1 MMKKCVHIAAI
12 LVVSLILMIASV
24 SMAAAADDVST
35 RAARGIA
42 SIDDL
47 TGKKLAV
54 PSSTV
59 QDIYIQEHYPHLE
72 LQRYNLEADMMQAL
86 QNERCDAAI
95 MDDIICYALARKFD
109 NVTILKNS
117 PVPENHMAV
126 VFNKEQTELHRQFN
140 EFLRGLKES
149 GELETICD
157 NWIHRFETTPMPKL
171 NIPTEGE
178 PIRVGMEPCTEPT
191 VFVRDGEIVGLDAE
205 LIKRFAAHIGRPLE
219 IQSMDYDGLI
229 PATVSGKVDM
239 AASGLLVTE
248 ERAESVLFSAPYYA
262 SGSCIA
268 VLTKNAAPDA
278 PAVTA
283 TTGKEAS
290 RSGITG
296 IDDLAG
302 KKLAVPSST
311 VQDIYLQKHY
321 PHLELQRYNLEADM
335 MQALQNER
343 CDAAIMD
350 DIICYALARKF
361 NNVTILR
368 NSPVPKNNMAVVF
381 NKKQTEL
388 HRQFNEFL
396 RGLKESGELETICN
410 NWIHRFETTPMPK
423 LNLPTEGEPIRVG
436 MEPCTEPT
444 VFVRDGEIVGLDAE
458 LIYRFSVYIG
468 RPVEILSMDYDGLIP
483 AAVSGKVDMSASG
496 LLVTDERAENV
507 LFSDPYYASGSCIAV
522 LTKNAGEATS
532 IAAGAPAAPQS
543 EMGFWAG
550 IKRSFHR
557 NIIAEK
563 RYMLLWDGLKL
574 TIYISILAALLGTAL
589 GAGVCYLRM
598 RKSPTVQRIAKTYID
613 LMRGTPILV
622 LLLLMNYVVFAN
634 WKSGGTAVAI
644 ITFALNFAAYV
655 SEMFRTAI
663 TSIDRGQTEAGIAM
677 GFTPLRTFVYI
688 VLPQA
693 VQRVLPVY
701 KGELISLI
709 KTTSIVGYIAI
720 QDLTKASDIIRGR
733 TFDPFFPLIMAAVLY
748 FLLAWIFGAGLDW
761 IGRRFNATTNNKD
774 EEQS

>member
-1 MMKKCVHIAAI
+1 MMKKCVHIVTILIVFLTLLTGVFSTAAEGK
-12 LVVSLILMIASV
+12 
-24 SMAAAADDVST
+24 
-35 RAARGIA
+35 GIS

-47 TGKKLAV
+47 EGRKLAVPSSTVQDIYIQKHYPNLELQRYNLEADMMQALQNERCDAAIMDDIICYALARKFDNVTILKNSPVPENHMAVVFNKEQTELHRQFNAFLKELKESGELETICDNWIHRFETTPMPKLNIPTEGEPIRVGMEPCTEPTVFVRNGEIVGLDAELIMRFAAHIGRPVEIMSMDYDGLIPAAVSGKVDMSASGLLVTEERAESVLFSDPYYASGSCIAILTKNAAGNAPIVKDTATNPEGRGITSIDDLAGKKLAV

-59 QDIYIQEHYPHLE
+59 QDIYLQKHYPHLE

-140 EFLRGLKES
+140 AFLKELKES

-191 VFVRDGEIVGLDAE
+191 VFVRNGEIVGLDAE
-205 LIKRFAAHIGRPLE
+205 LIMRFAAHIGRP
-219 IQSMDYDGLI
+219 
-229 PATVSGKVDM
+229 
-239 AASGLLVTE
+239 
-248 ERAESVLFSAPYYA
+248 
-262 SGSCIA
+262 
-268 VLTKNAAPDA
+268 
-278 PAVTA
+278 
-283 TTGKEAS
+283 
-290 RSGITG
+290 
-296 IDDLAG
+296 
-302 KKLAVPSST
+302 
-311 VQDIYLQKHY
+311 
-321 PHLELQRYNLEADM
+321 
-335 MQALQNER
+335 
-343 CDAAIMD
+343 
-350 DIICYALARKF
+350 
-361 NNVTILR
+361 
-368 NSPVPKNNMAVVF
+368 
-381 NKKQTEL
+381 
-388 HRQFNEFL
+388 
-396 RGLKESGELETICN
+396 
-410 NWIHRFETTPMPK
+410 
-423 LNLPTEGEPIRVG
+423 
-436 MEPCTEPT
+436 
-444 VFVRDGEIVGLDAE
+444 
-458 LIYRFSVYIG
+458 
-468 RPVEILSMDYDGLIP
+468 VEIMSMDYDGLIP

-496 LLVTDERAENV
+496 LLVTEERAENV

-522 LTKNAGEATS
+522 LTKNAGDIQS
-532 IAAGAPAAPQS
+532 IAAGAPAAPQ
-543 EMGFWAG
+543 ETRGFWAG

-574 TIYISILAALLGTAL
+574 TIYISIWAALLGTIL

-598 RKSPTVQRIAKTYID
+598 RKSAMLQRIAKTYID

-634 WKSGGTAVAI
+634 WKNGGTAVAI

-663 TSIDRGQTEAGIAM
+663 SSIDRGQTEAGIAM

-748 FLLAWIFGAGLDW
+748 FLLAWIFGTGLDW
-761 IGRRFNATTNNKD
+761 IGRRFNATTTND
-774 EEQS
+774 EEQP

>member
-1 MMKKCVHIAAI
+1 MMKKCVHIITILIAFLVLLTVVCSTAAEGK
-12 LVVSLILMIASV
+12 
-24 SMAAAADDVST
+24 
-35 RAARGIA
+35 GIA

-47 TGKKLAV
+47 EGKKLAV

-59 QDIYIQEHYPHLE
+59 QDIYIQKHYPNLE

-126 VFNKEQTELHRQFN
+126 VFNKEQKELHRQFN
-140 EFLRGLKES
+140 EFLNGLRES

-191 VFVRDGEIVGLDAE
+191 VFVRNGEIVGLDAE
-205 LIKRFAAHIGRPLE
+205 LIMRFAAHIGRPVE
-219 IQSMDYDGLI
+219 IMSMDYDGLI
-229 PATVSGKVDM
+229 PAAVSGKVDM
-239 AASGLLVTE
+239 ASSGLLVTE
-248 ERAESVLFSAPYYA
+248 ERAESVLFSDPYYA

-268 VLTKNAAPDA
+268 ILTKNAAGNA
-278 PAVTA
+278 PVVKDTKPE
-283 TTGKEAS
+283 GK
-290 RSGITG
+290 GITC

-350 DIICYALARKF
+350 DIICFALARKF
-361 NNVTILR
+361 DNVTILK
-368 NSPVPKNNMAVVF
+368 NSPVPENHMAIVF
-381 NKKQTEL
+381 NKEQSEL
-388 HRQFNEFL
+388 CRQFNAFL
-396 RGLKESGELETICN
+396 KGLRESGELKTICD

-423 LNLPTEGEPIRVG
+423 LNIPTEGEPIRVG

-444 VFVRDGEIVGLDAE
+444 VFVRNGEIVGLDAE
-458 LIYRFSVYIG
+458 LIMRFAAHIG
-468 RPVEILSMDYDGLIP
+468 RPVEIMSMDYDGLIP

-496 LLVTDERAENV
+496 LLVTEERAENV
-507 LFSDPYYASGSCIAV
+507 LFSAPYYASGSCIAV
-522 LTKNAGEATS
+522 LTKNAGDVQS
-532 IAAGAPAAPQS
+532 IAAGAAAAPQ
-543 EMGFWAG
+543 ETRGFWAG

-563 RYMLLWDGLKL
+563 RYLLLWDGLKL
-574 TIYISILAALLGTAL
+574 TIYLSIWAALLGTVL

-598 RKSPTVQRIAKTYID
+598 RKSPLLQRIAKTYID

-634 WKSGGTAVAI
+634 WKNGGIAVAI

-663 TSIDRGQTEAGIAM
+663 SSIDRGQTEAGIAM

-748 FLLAWIFGAGLDW
+748 FLLAWIFGTGLDW
-761 IGRRFNATTNNKD
+761 IGRRFNATTND
-774 EEQS
+774 EEQP

>member
-1 MMKKCVHIAAI
+1 MLMLKSAGFAATENNEI
-12 LVVSLILMIASV
+12 S
-24 SMAAAADDVST
+24 
-35 RAARGIA
+35 

-47 TGKKLAV
+47 VGKKLAV

-59 QDIYIQEHYPHLE
+59 QDIYLQKHYPNIE

-109 NVTILKNS
+109 NVTILRNS
-117 PVPENHMAV
+117 PVPENQMAV

-140 EFLRGLKES
+140 DFLNGLRES
-149 GELETICD
+149 GELERICE
-157 NWIHRFETTPMPKL
+157 NWIHHFETTPMPKL
-171 NIPTEGE
+171 DIPTEGE

-191 VFVRDGEIVGLDAE
+191 VFVRNGEIVGMDAE
-205 LIKRFAAHIGRPLE
+205 LIMRFAAHIGRPVE
-219 IQSMDYDGLI
+219 ILSMDYDGLI
-229 PATVSGKVDM
+229 PAAVSGKVDM
-239 AASGLLVTE
+239 SASGLLVTE
-248 ERAESVLFSAPYYA
+248 ERAENVLFSDPYYN

-268 VLTKNAAPDA
+268 VLTKN
-278 PAVTA
+278 TA
-283 TTGKEAS
+283 KGAKAIATQKKKAN
-290 RSGITG
+290 GITG
-296 IDDLAG
+296 IEDLVG

-321 PHLELQRYNLEADM
+321 PNIELQRYNLEADM

-361 NNVTILR
+361 DNVTILR
-368 NSPVPKNNMAVVF
+368 NSPVPVNRMAVVF
-381 NKKQTEL
+381 NKEQTEL

-396 RGLKESGELETICN
+396 KGLRESGELETICSA
-410 NWIHRFETTPMPK
+410 WIHNFETTPMPK
-423 LNLPTEGEPIRVG
+423 LDMPTEGEPIRVG

-444 VFVRDGEIVGLDAE
+444 VFVRNGEVVGLDAE
-458 LIYRFSVYIG
+458 LIKRFAVYIG
-468 RPVEILSMDYDGLIP
+468 RPLEIQSMDYDGLIP

-496 LLVTDERAENV
+496 LLVTEERAENV
-507 LFSDPYYASGSCIAV
+507 LFSDPYYNSGSCIAV
-522 LTKNAGEATS
+522 LTKNAGDVECIT
-532 IAAGAPAAPQS
+532 AGTAPTRHKKL
-543 EMGFWAG
+543 GFWEG
-550 IKRSFHR
+550 IKRSFYR

-563 RYMLLWDGLKL
+563 RYLLLWDGLKL
-574 TIYISILAALLGTAL
+574 TIYISLWAALLGTAL

-598 RKSPTVQRIAKTYID
+598 RKSPTLQRIAKTYID

-634 WKSGGTAVAI
+634 WKNGGTPVAI

-663 TSIDRGQTEAGIAM
+663 SGIDRGQTEAGIAM
-677 GFTPLRTFVYI
+677 GFTPLRTFIYI

-693 VQRVLPVY
+693 IQRVLPVY

-761 IGRRFNATTNNKD
+761 IGRRFNATTTND
-774 EEQS
+774 EEKA

>member
-1 MMKKCVHIAAI
+1 MMKKCVHIVTILIAYLVLLAGVGTTAAEG
-12 LVVSLILMIASV
+12 
-24 SMAAAADDVST
+24 
-35 RAARGIA
+35 RGIA

-47 TGKKLAV
+47 EGKKLAV

-59 QDIYIQEHYPHLE
+59 QDIYIQKHYPNLE

-126 VFNKEQTELHRQFN
+126 VFNKEQTELHRRFN
-140 EFLRGLKES
+140 EFLKGLRES

-171 NIPTEGE
+171 NIPTEGD

-191 VFVRDGEIVGLDAE
+191 VFVRNGEIVGLDAE
-205 LIKRFAAHIGRPLE
+205 LIMRFAAYIGRPVE
-219 IQSMDYDGLI
+219 IMSMDYDGLI
-229 PATVSGKVDM
+229 PAAVSGKVDM
-239 AASGLLVTE
+239 ASSGLLVTE
-248 ERAESVLFSAPYYA
+248 ERAESVLFSDPYYA

-268 VLTKNAAPDA
+268 ILTKNAAGNA
-278 PAVTA
+278 PVVKDSKPE
-283 TTGKEAS
+283 GK
-290 RSGITG
+290 GITS

-361 NNVTILR
+361 DNVTILR
-368 NSPVPKNNMAVVF
+368 NSPVPENHMAVVF
-381 NKKQTEL
+381 NKEQSAL
-388 HRQFNEFL
+388 CRQFNAFL
-396 RGLKESGELETICN
+396 KGLKDSGELKTICD

-423 LNLPTEGEPIRVG
+423 LNIPTEGEPIRVG

-444 VFVRDGEIVGLDAE
+444 VFVRNGEIVGLDAE
-458 LIYRFSVYIG
+458 LIMRFAAHIG
-468 RPVEILSMDYDGLIP
+468 RPVEIMSMDYDGLIP

-496 LLVTDERAENV
+496 LLVTEERAENV

-522 LTKNAGEATS
+522 LTKNAGDVRS
-532 IAAGAPAAPQS
+532 IAAGAPAAPQ
-543 EMGFWAG
+543 ETRGFWAG

-557 NIIAEK
+557 NIIAER

-574 TIYISILAALLGTAL
+574 TIYISIWAALLGTVL

-598 RKSPTVQRIAKTYID
+598 RKSPLLQRIARTYID

-634 WKSGGTAVAI
+634 WKNGGTAVAI

-663 TSIDRGQTEAGIAM
+663 SSIDRGQTEAGIAM

-748 FLLAWIFGAGLDW
+748 FLLAWIFGTGLDW
-761 IGRRFNATTNNKD
+761 IGRRFNASTTND
-774 EEQS
+774 EEQP

>member
-1 MMKKCVHIAAI
+1 MLLTGVC
-12 LVVSLILMIASV
+12 S
-24 SMAAAADDVST
+24 AAAEGK
-35 RAARGIA
+35 GIA

-47 TGKKLAV
+47 EGKKLAV

-59 QDIYIQEHYPHLE
+59 QDIYIQKHYPNLE

-86 QNERCDAAI
+86 LNERCDAAI

-109 NVTILKNS
+109 NVTILRNS

-140 EFLRGLKES
+140 EFLKGLKES

-191 VFVRDGEIVGLDAE
+191 VFVRNGEIVGLDAE
-205 LIKRFAAHIGRPLE
+205 LIMRFAAHIGRPVE
-219 IQSMDYDGLI
+219 IMSMDYDGLI
-229 PATVSGKVDM
+229 PAAVSGKVDM
-239 AASGLLVTE
+239 SASGLLVTE

-268 VLTKNAAPDA
+268 ILTKNAAEN
-278 PAVTA
+278 VT
-283 TTGKEAS
+283 
-290 RSGITG
+290 GIQGSTHKAKSKG
-296 IDDLAG
+296 ISSIDDLAG

-361 NNVTILR
+361 DNVTILR
-368 NSPVPKNNMAVVF
+368 NSPVPENHMAVVF
-381 NKKQTEL
+381 NKEQTEL
-388 HRQFNEFL
+388 CRQFNVFL
-396 RGLKESGELETICN
+396 KGLKESGELETICD

-423 LNLPTEGEPIRVG
+423 LNIPTEGEPIRVG

-444 VFVRDGEIVGLDAE
+444 VFVRNGEIVGLDAE
-458 LIYRFSVYIG
+458 LIMRFAAHIG
-468 RPVEILSMDYDGLIP
+468 RPVEIMSMDYDGLIP

-496 LLVTDERAENV
+496 LLVTEERAENV

-522 LTKNAGEATS
+522 LTKNAGDVQS
-532 IAAGAPAAPQS
+532 IAAGAPSAPQ
-543 EMGFWAG
+543 EARGFWAG

-563 RYMLLWDGLKL
+563 RYMLLWDGLRL
-574 TIYISILAALLGTAL
+574 TIYISIWAALLGTVL

-598 RKSPTVQRIAKTYID
+598 RKSPLLQRIAKTYID

-634 WKSGGTAVAI
+634 WKNGGTAVAI

-663 TSIDRGQTEAGIAM
+663 SSIDRGQTEAGIAM

-748 FLLAWIFGAGLDW
+748 FLLAWIFGTGLDW
-761 IGRRFNATTNNKD
+761 IGRRFNATTTND
-774 EEQS
+774 EEQP

>member
-1 MMKKCVHIAAI
+1 
-12 LVVSLILMIASV
+12 
-24 SMAAAADDVST
+24 
-35 RAARGIA
+35 
-42 SIDDL
+42 
-47 TGKKLAV
+47 
-54 PSSTV
+54 
-59 QDIYIQEHYPHLE
+59 
-72 LQRYNLEADMMQAL
+72 
-86 QNERCDAAI
+86 
-95 MDDIICYALARKFD
+95 
-109 NVTILKNS
+109 
-117 PVPENHMAV
+117 MAV

-140 EFLRGLKES
+140 AFLRELRNS
-149 GELETICD
+149 GELEKICD

-171 NIPTEGE
+171 NIPTEGT

-205 LIKRFAAHIGRPLE
+205 LIMRFAAHIGRPVE
-219 IQSMDYDGLI
+219 ILSMDYDGLI
-229 PATVSGKVDM
+229 PAAVSGKVDM
-239 AASGLLVTE
+239 SASGLLVTE
-248 ERAESVLFSAPYYA
+248 ERAESVLFSDPYYD

-268 VLTKNAAPDA
+268 VLTKNAAVGARVVKDTEHR
-278 PAVTA
+278 PAST
-283 TTGKEAS
+283 K
-290 RSGITG
+290 GITS
-296 IDDLAG
+296 IDDLVG

-361 NNVTILR
+361 DNVTILR
-368 NSPVPKNNMAVVF
+368 NSPVPENQMAVVF

-396 RGLKESGELETICN
+396 AGLRESGQLNTICQ
-410 NWIHRFETTPMPK
+410 NWIHHFETTPMPE
-423 LNLPTEGEPIRVG
+423 LDIPAEGTPIRVG

-444 VFVRDGEIVGLDAE
+444 VFVRNGEIVGLDAE
-458 LIYRFSVYIG
+458 LIMRFAAHIG

-496 LLVTDERAENV
+496 LLVTEERAENV

-522 LTKNAGEATS
+522 LTKNAGDDVKS
-532 IAAGAPAAPQS
+532 IAGGAPAKQRRDN
-543 EMGFWAG
+543 GFWAG
-550 IKRSFHR
+550 IKRSFYR

-574 TIYISILAALLGTAL
+574 TIYISIWAALLGTAL

-598 RKSPTVQRIAKTYID
+598 RRSPMLQHIAKTYID

-663 TSIDRGQTEAGIAM
+663 SGIDRGQTEAGIAM
-677 GFTPLRTFVYI
+677 GFTPLRTFIYI

-748 FLLAWIFGAGLDW
+748 FLLAWVFGAGLDW
-761 IGRRFNATTNNKD
+761 IGRKFKATTTND
-774 EEQS
+774 EDPS

>member
-1 MMKKCVHIAAI
+1 MMKKCVHIITILIAFLVLLTGICSTAAEGK
-12 LVVSLILMIASV
+12 
-24 SMAAAADDVST
+24 
-35 RAARGIA
+35 GIA

-47 TGKKLAV
+47 EGKKLAV

-59 QDIYIQEHYPHLE
+59 QDIYIQKHYPNLE

-126 VFNKEQTELHRQFN
+126 VFNKEQKELHRQFN
-140 EFLRGLKES
+140 EFLKGLRES

-157 NWIHRFETTPMPKL
+157 NWIHRFETTPMPRL

-191 VFVRDGEIVGLDAE
+191 VFVRNGEIVGLDAE
-205 LIKRFAAHIGRPLE
+205 LIMRFAAHIGRPVE
-219 IQSMDYDGLI
+219 IMSMDYDGLI
-229 PATVSGKVDM
+229 PAAVSGKVDM
-239 AASGLLVTE
+239 ASSGLLVTE
-248 ERAESVLFSAPYYA
+248 ERAESVLFSDPYYA

-268 VLTKNAAPDA
+268 ILTKNAAGNA
-278 PAVTA
+278 PVVKDTKPE
-283 TTGKEAS
+283 GK
-290 RSGITG
+290 GITC

-350 DIICYALARKF
+350 DIICFALARKF
-361 NNVTILR
+361 DNVTILK
-368 NSPVPKNNMAVVF
+368 NSPVPENHMAVVF
-381 NKKQTEL
+381 NKEQSEL
-388 HRQFNEFL
+388 CRQFNTFL
-396 RGLKESGELETICN
+396 KGLRDSGELKTICD

-423 LNLPTEGEPIRVG
+423 LNIPTEGEPIRVG

-444 VFVRDGEIVGLDAE
+444 VFVRNGEIVGLDAE
-458 LIYRFSVYIG
+458 LIMRFAAHIG
-468 RPVEILSMDYDGLIP
+468 RPVEIMSMDYDGLIP

-496 LLVTDERAENV
+496 LLVTEERAENV

-522 LTKNAGEATS
+522 LTKNAGDVQS
-532 IAAGAPAAPQS
+532 IAAGAPAAPQ
-543 EMGFWAG
+543 ETRGFWAG

-574 TIYISILAALLGTAL
+574 TIYLSVWAALLGTVL

-598 RKSPTVQRIAKTYID
+598 RKSPLLQRIAKTYID

-634 WKSGGTAVAI
+634 WKNGGIAVAI

-663 TSIDRGQTEAGIAM
+663 SSIDRGQTEAGIAM

-748 FLLAWIFGAGLDW
+748 FLLAWIFGTGLDW
-761 IGRRFNATTNNKD
+761 IGRRFNATTND
-774 EEQS
+774 EEQP

>member
-1 MMKKCVHIAAI
+1 MMKKCVHIITILIAFLVLLTTVGNTAAEGK
-12 LVVSLILMIASV
+12 
-24 SMAAAADDVST
+24 
-35 RAARGIA
+35 GIS

-59 QDIYIQEHYPHLE
+59 QDIYIQKHYPDLE

-95 MDDIICYALARKFD
+95 MDDIICYALARKFN
-109 NVTILKNS
+109 NVTILRNS

-126 VFNKEQTELHRQFN
+126 VFNKEQAELCRQFN
-140 EFLRGLKES
+140 AFLKGLKDS
-149 GELETICD
+149 GELKTICD
-157 NWIHRFETTPMPKL
+157 NWIHRFETTPMPRL
-171 NIPTEGE
+171 NLPTEGE

-191 VFVRDGEIVGLDAE
+191 VFVRNGEIVGLDAE
-205 LIKRFAAHIGRPLE
+205 LIMRFAAHIGRPVE
-219 IQSMDYDGLI
+219 ILSMDYDGLI
-229 PATVSGKVDM
+229 PAAVSGKVDM
-239 AASGLLVTE
+239 SASGLLVTE
-248 ERAESVLFSAPYYA
+248 ERAESVLFSDPYYA

-268 VLTKNAAPDA
+268 LLTKNAATDA
-278 PAVTA
+278 QAI
-283 TTGKEAS
+283 KETDTQPGS
-290 RSGITG
+290 KGITS

-368 NSPVPKNNMAVVF
+368 NSPVPENHMAVVF
-381 NKKQTEL
+381 NKEQAEL
-388 HRQFNEFL
+388 CRQFNAFL
-396 RGLKESGELETICN
+396 KGLKDSGELKTICD
-410 NWIHRFETTPMPK
+410 NWIHRFETTPMPR
-423 LNLPTEGEPIRVG
+423 LNIPTEGEPIRVG

-444 VFVRDGEIVGLDAE
+444 VFVRNGEIVGLDAE
-458 LIYRFSVYIG
+458 LIMRFAAHIG

-496 LLVTDERAENV
+496 LLVTEERAENV

-522 LTKNAGEATS
+522 LTKNAGDVRS
-532 IAAGAPAAPQS
+532 IAPGAPVTPQ
-543 EMGFWAG
+543 ETRGFWAG

-574 TIYISILAALLGTAL
+574 TIYISIWAALLGTVL

-598 RKSPTVQRIAKTYID
+598 RKSPLLQRIARTYID

-634 WKSGGTAVAI
+634 WKNGGTAVAI

-663 TSIDRGQTEAGIAM
+663 SSIDRGQTEAGIAM

-761 IGRRFNATTNNKD
+761 IGRRFNATTTND
-774 EEQS
+774 EEQP

>member
-1 MMKKCVHIAAI
+1 MMKKCVHIVTILIAFLVLLAGVGTTAAEG
-12 LVVSLILMIASV
+12 
-24 SMAAAADDVST
+24 
-35 RAARGIA
+35 RGIA

-47 TGKKLAV
+47 EGKKLAV

-59 QDIYIQEHYPHLE
+59 QDIYIQKHYPNLE

-126 VFNKEQTELHRQFN
+126 VFNKEQSALCRQFN
-140 EFLRGLKES
+140 AFLKGLKDS

-191 VFVRDGEIVGLDAE
+191 VFVRNGEIVGLDAE
-205 LIKRFAAHIGRPLE
+205 LIMRFAAYIGRPVE
-219 IQSMDYDGLI
+219 IMSMDYDGLI
-229 PATVSGKVDM
+229 PAAVSGKVDM
-239 AASGLLVTE
+239 ASSGLLVTE
-248 ERAESVLFSAPYYA
+248 ERAESVLFSDPYYA

-268 VLTKNAAPDA
+268 ILTKNAAGNA
-278 PAVTA
+278 PVVKDSKPE
-283 TTGKEAS
+283 GK
-290 RSGITG
+290 GITS

-350 DIICYALARKF
+350 DIICFALARKF
-361 NNVTILR
+361 DNVTILK
-368 NSPVPKNNMAVVF
+368 NSPVPENHMAVVF
-381 NKKQTEL
+381 NKEQSAL
-388 HRQFNEFL
+388 CRQFNAFL
-396 RGLKESGELETICN
+396 KGLKDSGELETICD

-423 LNLPTEGEPIRVG
+423 LNIPTEGEPIRVG

-444 VFVRDGEIVGLDAE
+444 VFVRNGEIVGLDAE
-458 LIYRFSVYIG
+458 LIMRFAAHIG
-468 RPVEILSMDYDGLIP
+468 RPVEIMSMDYDGLIP

-496 LLVTDERAENV
+496 LLVTEERAENV

-522 LTKNAGEATS
+522 LTKNAGDVRS
-532 IAAGAPAAPQS
+532 IAAGAPAAPQ
-543 EMGFWAG
+543 ETRGFWAG

-563 RYMLLWDGLKL
+563 RYLLLWDGLKL
-574 TIYISILAALLGTAL
+574 TIYLSIWAALLGTVL

-598 RKSPTVQRIAKTYID
+598 RKSPLLQRIAKTYID

-634 WKSGGTAVAI
+634 WKNGGTAVAI

-663 TSIDRGQTEAGIAM
+663 SSIDRGQTEAGIAM

-748 FLLAWIFGAGLDW
+748 FLLAWIFGTGLDW
-761 IGRRFNATTNNKD
+761 IGRRFNASTTND
-774 EEQS
+774 EEQP

>member
-1 MMKKCVHIAAI
+1 MMKKCVHIVTILIAYLVLLAGVGTTAAEG
-12 LVVSLILMIASV
+12 
-24 SMAAAADDVST
+24 
-35 RAARGIA
+35 RGIA

-47 TGKKLAV
+47 EGKKLAV

-59 QDIYIQEHYPHLE
+59 QDIYIQKHYPNLE

-126 VFNKEQTELHRQFN
+126 VFNKEQIELHRRFN
-140 EFLRGLKES
+140 EFLKGLRES

-171 NIPTEGE
+171 NIPTEGD

-191 VFVRDGEIVGLDAE
+191 VFVRNGEIVGLDAE
-205 LIKRFAAHIGRPLE
+205 LIMRFAAYIGRPVE
-219 IQSMDYDGLI
+219 IMSMDYDGLI
-229 PATVSGKVDM
+229 PAAVSGKVDM
-239 AASGLLVTE
+239 ASSGLLVTE
-248 ERAESVLFSAPYYA
+248 ERAESVLFSDPYYA

-268 VLTKNAAPDA
+268 ILTKNAAGNA
-278 PAVTA
+278 PVVKDSKPE
-283 TTGKEAS
+283 GK
-290 RSGITG
+290 GITS

-361 NNVTILR
+361 DNVTILR
-368 NSPVPKNNMAVVF
+368 NSPVPENHMAVVF
-381 NKKQTEL
+381 NKEQSAL
-388 HRQFNEFL
+388 CRQFNAFL
-396 RGLKESGELETICN
+396 KGLRDSGELKTICD

-423 LNLPTEGEPIRVG
+423 LNIPTEGEPIRVG

-444 VFVRDGEIVGLDAE
+444 VFVRNGEIVGLDAE
-458 LIYRFSVYIG
+458 LIMRFAAHIG
-468 RPVEILSMDYDGLIP
+468 RPVEIMSMDYDGLIP

-496 LLVTDERAENV
+496 LLVTEERAENV

-522 LTKNAGEATS
+522 LTKNAGDVRS
-532 IAAGAPAAPQS
+532 IAAGAPAAPQ
-543 EMGFWAG
+543 ETRGFWAG

-557 NIIAEK
+557 NIIAER

-574 TIYISILAALLGTAL
+574 TIYISIWAALLGTVL

-598 RKSPTVQRIAKTYID
+598 RKSPLLQRIARTYID

-634 WKSGGTAVAI
+634 WKNGGTAVAI

-663 TSIDRGQTEAGIAM
+663 SSIDRGQTEAGIAM

-748 FLLAWIFGAGLDW
+748 FLLAWIFGTGLDW
-761 IGRRFNATTNNKD
+761 IGRRFNASTTND
-774 EEQS
+774 EEQP

>member
-1 MMKKCVHIAAI
+1 MKKCVHIAAI
-12 LVVSLILMIASV
+12 LVVCLVLMLKSAGF
-24 SMAAAADDVST
+24 AAT
-35 RAARGIA
+35 ENKGIS

-47 TGKKLAV
+47 VGKKLAV

-59 QDIYIQEHYPHLE
+59 QDIYLQKHYPNIE

-109 NVTILKNS
+109 NVTILRNS
-117 PVPENHMAV
+117 PVPENQMAI

-140 EFLRGLKES
+140 EFLNGLRES
-149 GELETICD
+149 GELERICE

-171 NIPTEGE
+171 DIPTEGE

-191 VFVRDGEIVGLDAE
+191 VFVRNGEIVGLDAE
-205 LIKRFAAHIGRPLE
+205 LIMRFAAHIGRPVE
-219 IQSMDYDGLI
+219 ILSMDYDGLI
-229 PATVSGKVDM
+229 PAAVSGKVDM
-239 AASGLLVTE
+239 SASGLLVTE
-248 ERAESVLFSAPYYA
+248 ERAENVLFSAPYYN

-268 VLTKNAAPDA
+268 VLTKN
-278 PAVTA
+278 TA
-283 TTGKEAS
+283 KGAKAIATQKKKAN
-290 RSGITG
+290 GITG
-296 IDDLAG
+296 IEDLAG

-321 PHLELQRYNLEADM
+321 PDIELQRYNLEADM

-361 NNVTILR
+361 DNVTILR
-368 NSPVPKNNMAVVF
+368 NSPVPVNQMAVVF
-381 NKKQTEL
+381 NKEQTEL
-388 HRQFNEFL
+388 HRQFNDFL
-396 RGLKESGELETICN
+396 KGLRESGELETICS
-410 NWIHRFETTPMPK
+410 NWIHNFETTPMPK
-423 LNLPTEGEPIRVG
+423 LEMPTEGEPIRVG

-444 VFVRDGEIVGLDAE
+444 VFVRNGEVVGLDAE
-458 LIYRFSVYIG
+458 LIKRFAVYIG
-468 RPVEILSMDYDGLIP
+468 RPLEIMSMDYDGLIP

-496 LLVTDERAENV
+496 LLVTEERAENV
-507 LFSDPYYASGSCIAV
+507 LFSDPYYNSGSCIAV
-522 LTKNAGEATS
+522 LSKNVGDVEYITAGS
-532 IAAGAPAAPQS
+532 APTRQKKI
-543 EMGFWAG
+543 GFWEG
-550 IKRSFHR
+550 IKRSFYR

-563 RYMLLWDGLKL
+563 RYLLLWDGLKL
-574 TIYISILAALLGTAL
+574 TIYISLWAALLGTAL

-598 RKSPTVQRIAKTYID
+598 RRNTTLQRIAKTYID

-634 WKSGGTAVAI
+634 WKNGGTAVAI

-663 TSIDRGQTEAGIAM
+663 SGIDRGQTEAGIAM
-677 GFTPLRTFVYI
+677 GFTPLRTFIYI

-693 VQRVLPVY
+693 IQRVLPVY

-733 TFDPFFPLIMAAVLY
+733 TFDPFFPLIMAAILY
-748 FLLAWIFGAGLDW
+748 FLLAWVFGAGLDW
-761 IGRRFNATTNNKD
+761 IGSRFNASTTND
-774 EEQS
+774 EEKA

>member
-1 MMKKCVHIAAI
+1 MMKKCVHIVTILIAYLVLLAGVGTTAAEG
-12 LVVSLILMIASV
+12 
-24 SMAAAADDVST
+24 
-35 RAARGIA
+35 RGIA

-47 TGKKLAV
+47 EGKKLAV

-59 QDIYIQEHYPHLE
+59 QDIYIQKHYPNLE

-126 VFNKEQTELHRQFN
+126 VFNKEQTELHRRFN
-140 EFLRGLKES
+140 EFLKGLRES

-171 NIPTEGE
+171 NIPTEGD

-191 VFVRDGEIVGLDAE
+191 VFVRNGEIVGLDAE
-205 LIKRFAAHIGRPLE
+205 LIMRFAAYIGRPVE
-219 IQSMDYDGLI
+219 IMSMDYDGLI
-229 PATVSGKVDM
+229 PAAVSGKVDM
-239 AASGLLVTE
+239 ASSGLLVTE
-248 ERAESVLFSAPYYA
+248 ERAESVLFSDPYYA

-268 VLTKNAAPDA
+268 ILTKNAAGNA
-278 PAVTA
+278 PVVKDSKPE
-283 TTGKEAS
+283 GK
-290 RSGITG
+290 GITS

-361 NNVTILR
+361 DNVTILR
-368 NSPVPKNNMAVVF
+368 NSPVPENHMAVVF
-381 NKKQTEL
+381 NKEQSAL
-388 HRQFNEFL
+388 CRQFNAFL
-396 RGLKESGELETICN
+396 KGLKDSGELKTICD

-423 LNLPTEGEPIRVG
+423 LNIPTEGEPIRVG

-444 VFVRDGEIVGLDAE
+444 VFVRNGEIVGLDAE
-458 LIYRFSVYIG
+458 LIMRFAAHIG
-468 RPVEILSMDYDGLIP
+468 RPVEIMSMDYDGLIP

-496 LLVTDERAENV
+496 LLVTEERAENV

-522 LTKNAGEATS
+522 LTKNAGDVRS
-532 IAAGAPAAPQS
+532 IAAGAPAAPQ
-543 EMGFWAG
+543 ETRGFWAG

-557 NIIAEK
+557 NIIAER

-574 TIYISILAALLGTAL
+574 TIYISIWAALLGTVL

-598 RKSPTVQRIAKTYID
+598 RKSPLLQRIARTYID

-634 WKSGGTAVAI
+634 WKNGGTAVAI

-663 TSIDRGQTEAGIAM
+663 SSIDRGQTEAGIAM
-677 GFTPLRTFVYI
+677 GFTPLRTFIYI

-748 FLLAWIFGAGLDW
+748 FLLAWIFGTGLDW
-761 IGRRFNATTNNKD
+761 IGRKFNATTTND
-774 EEQS
+774 EEQP

>member
-1 MMKKCVHIAAI
+1 MMKKCVHIITILIAFLVLLTGVCSTAAEGK
-12 LVVSLILMIASV
+12 
-24 SMAAAADDVST
+24 
-35 RAARGIA
+35 GIA

-47 TGKKLAV
+47 EGKKLAV

-59 QDIYIQEHYPHLE
+59 QDIYIQKHYPNLE

-126 VFNKEQTELHRQFN
+126 VFNKEQKELHRQFN
-140 EFLRGLKES
+140 EFLKGLRES

-191 VFVRDGEIVGLDAE
+191 VFVRNGEIVGLDAE
-205 LIKRFAAHIGRPLE
+205 LIMRFAAHIGRPVE
-219 IQSMDYDGLI
+219 IMSMDYDGLI
-229 PATVSGKVDM
+229 PAAVSGKVDM
-239 AASGLLVTE
+239 ASSGLLVTE
-248 ERAESVLFSAPYYA
+248 ERAESVLFSDPYYA

-268 VLTKNAAPDA
+268 ILTKNAAGNA
-278 PAVTA
+278 PVVKDTKPE
-283 TTGKEAS
+283 GK
-290 RSGITG
+290 GITC

-350 DIICYALARKF
+350 DIICFALARKF
-361 NNVTILR
+361 DNVTILK
-368 NSPVPKNNMAVVF
+368 NSPVPENHMAIVF
-381 NKKQTEL
+381 NKEQSEL
-388 HRQFNEFL
+388 CRQFNAFL
-396 RGLKESGELETICN
+396 KGLRDSGELKTICD
-410 NWIHRFETTPMPK
+410 NWIHRFETTPMPG
-423 LNLPTEGEPIRVG
+423 LNIPTEGEPIRVG

-444 VFVRDGEIVGLDAE
+444 VFVRNGEIVGLDAE
-458 LIYRFSVYIG
+458 LIMRFAAHIG
-468 RPVEILSMDYDGLIP
+468 RPVEIMSMDYDGLIP

-496 LLVTDERAENV
+496 LLVTEERAENV

-522 LTKNAGEATS
+522 LTKNAGDVQS
-532 IAAGAPAAPQS
+532 IATGAPAAPQ
-543 EMGFWAG
+543 ETRGFWAG

-574 TIYISILAALLGTAL
+574 TIYLSIWAALLGTVL

-598 RKSPTVQRIAKTYID
+598 RKSPLLQRIAKTYID
-613 LMRGTPILV
+613 MMRGTPILV

-634 WKSGGTAVAI
+634 WKNGGIAVAI

-663 TSIDRGQTEAGIAM
+663 SSIDRGQTEAGIAM

-748 FLLAWIFGAGLDW
+748 FLLAWIFGTGLDW
-761 IGRRFNATTNNKD
+761 IGRRFNATSTND
-774 EEQS
+774 EEQP

>member
-1 MMKKCVHIAAI
+1 MKKCVHIITILIAFLVLLTGICSTAAEGK
-12 LVVSLILMIASV
+12 
-24 SMAAAADDVST
+24 
-35 RAARGIA
+35 GIS

-47 TGKKLAV
+47 EGKKLAV

-59 QDIYIQEHYPHLE
+59 QDIYIQKHYPHLE

-117 PVPENHMAV
+117 PVPENYMAV

-140 EFLRGLKES
+140 EFLKGLRDC

-157 NWIHRFETTPMPKL
+157 NWIQRFETTPMPKL

-191 VFVRDGEIVGLDAE
+191 VFVRNGEIVGLDAE
-205 LIKRFAAHIGRPLE
+205 LIMRFAEHIGRPVE
-219 IQSMDYDGLI
+219 IMSMDYDGLI
-229 PATVSGKVDM
+229 PAAVSGKVDM
-239 AASGLLVTE
+239 ASSGLLVTE
-248 ERAESVLFSAPYYA
+248 ERAESVLFSDPYYA

-268 VLTKNAAPDA
+268 ILTKNAAGNA
-278 PAVTA
+278 PVVKDSKPE
-283 TTGKEAS
+283 GK
-290 RSGITG
+290 GITC

-361 NNVTILR
+361 DNVTILK
-368 NSPVPKNNMAVVF
+368 NSPVPENHMAIVF
-381 NKKQTEL
+381 NKEQSEL
-388 HRQFNEFL
+388 CRQFNAFL
-396 RGLKESGELETICN
+396 KGLRDSGELETICD

-423 LNLPTEGEPIRVG
+423 LNIPTEGEPIRVG

-444 VFVRDGEIVGLDAE
+444 VFVRNGEIVGLDAE
-458 LIYRFSVYIG
+458 LIMRFAAHIG
-468 RPVEILSMDYDGLIP
+468 RPVEIMSMDYDGLIP

-496 LLVTDERAENV
+496 LLVTEERAENV

-522 LTKNAGEATS
+522 LTKNAGDVQS
-532 IAAGAPAAPQS
+532 ITAGAPATPQ
-543 EMGFWAG
+543 EARGFWAG

-574 TIYISILAALLGTAL
+574 TIYISIWAALLGTVL

-598 RKSPTVQRIAKTYID
+598 RKSPLLQRIAKTYID

-634 WKSGGTAVAI
+634 WKNGGTAVAI

-663 TSIDRGQTEAGIAM
+663 SSIDRGQTEAGIAM

-748 FLLAWIFGAGLDW
+748 FLLAWIFGTGLDW
-761 IGRRFNATTNNKD
+761 IGRRFNATTND
-774 EEQS
+774 EEQP

>member
-1 MMKKCVHIAAI
+1 MMKKCVHIVTILIAFLVLLAGVGTTAAEG
-12 LVVSLILMIASV
+12 
-24 SMAAAADDVST
+24 
-35 RAARGIA
+35 RGIA

-47 TGKKLAV
+47 EGKKLAV

-59 QDIYIQEHYPHLE
+59 QDIYIQKHYPNLE

-126 VFNKEQTELHRQFN
+126 VFNKEQKELHRQFN
-140 EFLRGLKES
+140 EFLKGLRES

-191 VFVRDGEIVGLDAE
+191 VFVRNGEIVGLDAE
-205 LIKRFAAHIGRPLE
+205 LIMRFAAYIGRPVE
-219 IQSMDYDGLI
+219 IMSMDYDGLI
-229 PATVSGKVDM
+229 PAAVSGKVDM
-239 AASGLLVTE
+239 ASSGLLVTE
-248 ERAESVLFSAPYYA
+248 ERAESVLFSDPYYA

-268 VLTKNAAPDA
+268 ILTKNAAGNA
-278 PAVTA
+278 PVVKDSKPE
-283 TTGKEAS
+283 GK
-290 RSGITG
+290 GITS

-350 DIICYALARKF
+350 DIICFALARKF
-361 NNVTILR
+361 DNVTILK
-368 NSPVPKNNMAVVF
+368 NSPVPENHMAVVF
-381 NKKQTEL
+381 NKEQSAL
-388 HRQFNEFL
+388 CRQFNAFL
-396 RGLKESGELETICN
+396 KGLKDSGELETICD

-423 LNLPTEGEPIRVG
+423 LNIPTEGEPIRVG

-444 VFVRDGEIVGLDAE
+444 VFVRNGEIVGLDAE
-458 LIYRFSVYIG
+458 LIMRFAAHIG
-468 RPVEILSMDYDGLIP
+468 RPVEIMSMDYDGLIP

-496 LLVTDERAENV
+496 LLVTEERAENV

-522 LTKNAGEATS
+522 LTKNAGDVRS
-532 IAAGAPAAPQS
+532 IAAGAPAAPQ
-543 EMGFWAG
+543 ETRGFWAG

-563 RYMLLWDGLKL
+563 RYLLLWDGLKL
-574 TIYISILAALLGTAL
+574 TIYLSIWAALLGTVL

-598 RKSPTVQRIAKTYID
+598 RKSPLLQRIAKTYID

-634 WKSGGTAVAI
+634 WKNGGTAVAI

-663 TSIDRGQTEAGIAM
+663 SSIDRGQTEAGIAM

-748 FLLAWIFGAGLDW
+748 FLLAWIFGTGLDW
-761 IGRRFNATTNNKD
+761 IGRRFNASTTND
-774 EEQS
+774 EEQP